1 MYPLLRWLDVGG
13 AAAVY
18 LLAPAPA
25 AGPWR
30 QHTSSS
36 PLSSPHCMD
45 QLRSTAQHATGAHN
59 SVLVDR
65 YLDSFRYLDRNEL
78 GVTVSGVKG

>member
-25 AGPWR
+25 AGWWR
-30 QHTSSS
+30 QHSTRITEQ
-36 PLSSPHCMD
+36 LSSPHCMD
-45 QLRSTAQHATGAHN
+45 QGMDQLRCTAQQGTGAHN
-59 SVLVDR
+59 SVLVDM
-65 YLDSFRYLDRNEL
+65 L
-78 GVTVSGVKG
+78 GILIVCKDL

>member
-45 QLRSTAQHATGAHN
+45 QLRSTAQHATGTHN
-59 SVLVDR
+59 SVLVDVSTFR
-65 YLDSFRYLDRNEL
+65 YLDSKEL